1 MVKNREEQI
10 PRTRDSRDPINVV
23 ETKQKLIDGGERPR
37 LRERSSHIRLFHRR
51 NQSREQRLLAIQQAA
66 TAASRG
72 QHLSRDMKALLT
84 NLSPAERRLV
94 AIKNN
99 LQDKRYPS
107 DACGR
112 SQVMFQ
118 TDPSRRSPVR
128 ARSLSV
134 SDFGERPRLQ
144 HFGAAERLTAHEE
157 DDRFRTYT
165 RQVYVLF
172 AVLAAV
178 VAAVA
183 CYTFQRIRHR
193 RDHHPHDAAHQLDL

>member
-1 MVKNREEQI
+1 MEE
-10 PRTRDSRDPINVV
+10 V
-23 ETKQKLIDGGERPR
+23 EDYGSVP
-37 LRERSSHIRLFHRR
+37 SSHIRLFHRR

-99 LQDKRYPS
+99 LQVTPGQAVPFRRV
-107 DACGR
+107 R
-112 SQVMFQ
+112 SQSVMFQ
-118 TDPSRRSPVR
+118 VDPSRRSPVR

-144 HFGAAERLTAHEE
+144 HFGAPERLTAHEE

-178 VAAVA
+178 VAVVA

-193 RDHHPHDAAHQLDL
+193 RDQQPHDAAQQLDL

>member
-1 MVKNREEQI
+1 MSAAKGRGGTI
-10 PRTRDSRDPINVV
+10 IYLSRVSLV
-23 ETKQKLIDGGERPR
+23 S
-37 LRERSSHIRLFHRR
+37 RSSHIRLFHRR

-99 LQDKRYPS
+99 LQVTPGHAVPFRRV
-107 DACGR
+107 R
-112 SQVMFQ
+112 SQSVMFQ
-118 TDPSRRSPVR
+118 VDPSRRSPVR

-134 SDFGERPRLQ
+134 SDFGERSRLQ

-193 RDHHPHDAAHQLDL
+193 RDQQPHDATQQLDL

>member
-1 MVKNREEQI
+1 MSQ
-10 PRTRDSRDPINVV
+10 
-23 ETKQKLIDGGERPR
+23 
-37 LRERSSHIRLFHRR
+37 HIRLFHRR
-51 NQSREQRLLAIQQAA
+51 YQSREQRLLAIQQAA

-99 LQDKRYPS
+99 LQVSPGQAVPFRRV
-107 DACGR
+107 R
-112 SQVMFQ
+112 SQSVMFQ
-118 TDPSRRSPVR
+118 GDPIRRSPVAVR

-134 SDFGERPRLQ
+134 SDFAERPRV
-144 HFGAAERLTAHEE
+144 HSMGAGFGERLTAHEE
-157 DDRFRTYT
+157 DDRFRAYA

-183 CYTFQRIRHR
+183 CYTFQRIRLR
-193 RDHHPHDAAHQLDL
+193 RDQPAPDDAAQRLDL